1 MWKLEEAG
9 IDHLASRCQAVL
21 PVSVP
26 RSRTR
31 TVTAQHRPARGLQV
45 HFRADS
51 FLCVLLPAPGV
62 CAPCRRHGLARRAR
76 PSLRQWVWTWVGEEG
91 ESRMCLLPLLPLPR
105 FFPPLNARCHLFAAS
120 HVSII
125 ACQVLWPG
133 FGGPAEAR
141 VKEQGHDERGHL
153 GV

>member
-26 RSRTR
+26 RSRAR

-105 FFPPLNARCHLFAAS
+105 FFPPSEREVPSFCGESRLYHSVPSAVAG
-120 HVSII
+120 
-125 ACQVLWPG
+125 LW
-133 FGGPAEAR
+133 R
-141 VKEQGHDERGHL
+141 TR
-153 GV
+153 